1 MSKFSLE
8 IVPKQLERLTNLP
21 ENQFGDV
28 YVAFIPG
35 DNHENIARASESI
48 LDMGY
53 NPIPHIPA
61 RSITSEKELD
71 VFLVNLKS
79 AGVNDILA
87 IGGSPKKQEG
97 PFEKTMDTFHTGI
110 IQKYGFREVNI
121 AGHPEGNP
129 DDLDTDNSVLEKAS
143 WLRKNNIKFSI
154 VTQWTLDVPKTNDW
168 IIKTKEIIKEKLD
181 YNVTLK
187 IGVAGP
193 AKLTT
198 LINYA
203 KICGVSATTLI
214 VKNKKFG
221 LTKLIKH
228 NPTEIIK
235 GLKHFDQLHFFPF
248 GGIKELTNWIEKR
261 EENNVRI

>member
-1 MSKFSLE
+1 M
-8 IVPKQLERLTNLP
+8 
-21 ENQFGDV
+21 
-28 YVAFIPG
+28 
-35 DNHENIARASESI
+35 
-48 LDMGY
+48 
-53 NPIPHIPA
+53 
-61 RSITSEKELD
+61 
-71 VFLVNLKS
+71 
-79 AGVNDILA
+79 
-87 IGGSPKKQEG
+87 
-97 PFEKTMDTFHTGI
+97 
-110 IQKYGFREVNI
+110 
-121 AGHPEGNP
+121 
-129 DDLDTDNSVLEKAS
+129 
-143 WLRKNNIKFSI
+143 
-154 VTQWTLDVPKTNDW
+154 
-168 IIKTKEIIKEKLD
+168 D

-228 NPTEIIK
+228 NPAEIIK